1 MKSSIVKL
9 SLSGQL
15 GLAVGLP
22 VSGLASL
29 TVLAAANLQGGARD
43 AVLMT
48 GAVLAIAALILAI
61 WVAASIGGA
70 LSQVTAVVERLSSGN
85 LADITAVAEHGPCAE
100 LSVALNALRERLVTT
115 LGQVQRGMTAVAATS
130 SKMTRDNSAL
140 VTRTREQSASLQQTA
155 AALTQLTAT
164 VRQNA
169 NNAQQA
175 NQQVGT
181 AADQANRGGAVVGQV
196 VSTMGS
202 IKQSSHRI
210 VDIIGVIDGI
220 AFQTN
225 ILALNA
231 AVEAARAGEQGRGF
245 AVVASEVRTLA
256 QRSAAAA
263 KEIKALIGESVDCV
277 ENGAQL
283 VDEAGRTMEA
293 IVTSVQSAAEL
304 IRGISLASKEQ
315 STGIESVS
323 EAIENLDGMVRQND
337 VVANDAHGAASSL
350 NQHAVSVMKGMSA
363 FQIGLREHGNADEAQ
378 ALVKRA
384 QEFFNRNGREA
395 LVAEIGKLD
404 RGQFVDRD
412 LYLMAI
418 ATDSAQFVAHG
429 NNPRVIGAGPASKD
443 VDGKLFVVEMARLAK
458 NQGSGWIEYKWEHP
472 VSNEVLVKASYVQR
486 MGDLAVACGIYKD

>member
-1 MKSSIVKL
+1 
-9 SLSGQL
+9 
-15 GLAVGLP
+15 
-22 VSGLASL
+22 
-29 TVLAAANLQGGARD
+29 
-43 AVLMT
+43 
-48 GAVLAIAALILAI
+48 
-61 WVAASIGGA
+61 
-70 LSQVTAVVERLSSGN
+70 
-85 LADITAVAEHGPCAE
+85 
-100 LSVALNALRERLVTT
+100 
-115 LGQVQRGMTAVAATS
+115 
-130 SKMTRDNSAL
+130 
-140 VTRTREQSASLQQTA
+140 
-155 AALTQLTAT
+155 
-164 VRQNA
+164 
-169 NNAQQA
+169 
-175 NQQVGT
+175 
-181 AADQANRGGAVVGQV
+181 V

-256 QRSAAAA
+256 QRSAEAA

-277 ENGAQL
+277 ENGSQL

-293 IVTSVQSAAEL
+293 IVASVQSAAEL

-323 EAIENLDGMVRQND
+323 EAIESLDGMVRQND

-350 NQHAVSVMKGMSA
+350 NQHAVAVMKGMSA
-363 FQIGLREHGNADEAQ
+363 FEIGLREHGNASEAQ

-384 QEFFNRNGREA
+384 QEFFNRNGRDA
-395 LVAEIGKLD
+395 LVAEIAKLD

-418 ATDSAQFVAHG
+418 ASDSAQFVAHG
-429 NNPRVIGAGPASKD
+429 NNPRVIGAGPVSKD

-458 NQGSGWIEYKWEHP
+458 NQGSGWVEYKWEHP
-472 VSNEVLVKASYVQR
+472 VSNEVRVKASFVQR

>member
-1 MKSSIVKL
+1 M
-9 SLSGQL
+9 
-15 GLAVGLP
+15 
-22 VSGLASL
+22 
-29 TVLAAANLQGGARD
+29 QGGASD
-43 AVLMT
+43 TVLWI
-48 GAVLAIAALILAI
+48 GAALLVAALVVAV
-61 WVAASIGGA
+61 WVASSIGGA
-70 LSQVTAVVERLSSGN
+70 LAQATAVAQRLSSGN
-85 LADITAVAEHGPCAE
+85 LTDVAIVAEHGPCAE
-100 LSVALNALRERLVTT
+100 LGVALRALRERLAAT
-115 LGQVQRGMTAVAATS
+115 LGQVHRGMTAVAATS

-140 VTRTREQSASLQQTA
+140 VTRTRDQAASLQQTA
-155 AALTQLTAT
+155 AALAQLTVT
-164 VRQNA
+164 VKQNA
-169 NNAQQA
+169 DKAQQA
-175 NQQVGT
+175 NQQVGS
-181 AADQANRGGAVVGQV
+181 AADQANRGGSVVGQV

-256 QRSAAAA
+256 QRSAEAA

-277 ENGAQL
+277 ENGSQL

-293 IVTSVQSAAEL
+293 IVASVQSAAEL

-323 EAIENLDGMVRQND
+323 EAIESLDGMVRQND

-363 FQIGLREHGNADEAQ
+363 FEIGLREHGNASEAQ

-384 QEFFNRNGREA
+384 QEFYNRNGREA
-395 LVAEIGKLD
+395 LVAEIAKLE
-404 RGQFVDRD
+404 RGQ
-412 LYLMAI
+412 
-418 ATDSAQFVAHG
+418 
-429 NNPRVIGAGPASKD
+429 
-443 VDGKLFVVEMARLAK
+443 
-458 NQGSGWIEYKWEHP
+458 
-472 VSNEVLVKASYVQR
+472 
-486 MGDLAVACGIYKD
+486 